1 MSRHN
6 EPFSGWQDV
15 IVGVPQ
21 GSMLGSQLFTIYIND
36 VDEGIVIK
44 FARNANGTKIGKK
57 VFNK

>member
-44 FARNANGTKIGKK
+44 FARSANGTKIGKK